1 MCVFKCI
8 HVCLCAT
15 YMPVPVC
22 QKSEVDALDL
32 DYQLLSATLWV
43 LGTEV
48 GGPLEESS
56 LCYQPLSNLSSSLPF
71 ILEKHLSAKHYLEQ
85 SPFPHVNSPSG
96 VHCLCPA

>member
-48 GGPLEESS
+48 GASGGEQPVLSTFMQSLQLSTIHSGKTPICKTLLRAKPSLGVLTYRGSS
-56 LCYQPLSNLSSSLPF
+56 
-71 ILEKHLSAKHYLEQ
+71 
-85 SPFPHVNSPSG
+85 
-96 VHCLCPA
+96 